1 MAEADVKEQ
10 VGEVVSRAKRRLKLE
25 KPDAAEEGGLVG
37 VVRGALRAFG
47 EGDHDR
53 FLDALHQEVS
63 WEAPAGKHF
72 PGSGEHSGRDAVKEK
87 YIGDVGR
94 TYTEFGFRPQSFLD
108 TEEDAV
114 LVIGHFEGN
123 GVEGS
128 KVDTEAVQI
137 WEFNGNAAVRVCI
150 YADSAV
156 FPEVVTERKLEE
168 WKEEE
173 EREKEEGDEDDDK
186 DESDSKSESDE
197 KPKSES
203 DEKPKSEKS
212 DDSDSEERDD
222 SA

>member
-10 VGEVVSRAKRRLKLE
+10 VGEVVSRAKRRFKLE
-25 KPDAAEEGGLVG
+25 KPDAAEEGGQVG

-72 PGSGEHSGRDAVKEK
+72 PGSGEHSGRDAVQEK

-108 TEEDAV
+108 TDEDAV
-114 LVIGHFEGN
+114 LVIGHFEGK

-128 KVDTEAVQI
+128 NVDTEAVQI

-150 YADSAV
+150 YADSAA

-168 WKEEE
+168 WPA
-173 EREKEEGDEDDDK
+173 G
-186 DESDSKSESDE
+186 
-197 KPKSES
+197 
-203 DEKPKSEKS
+203 
-212 DDSDSEERDD
+212 
-222 SA
+222 